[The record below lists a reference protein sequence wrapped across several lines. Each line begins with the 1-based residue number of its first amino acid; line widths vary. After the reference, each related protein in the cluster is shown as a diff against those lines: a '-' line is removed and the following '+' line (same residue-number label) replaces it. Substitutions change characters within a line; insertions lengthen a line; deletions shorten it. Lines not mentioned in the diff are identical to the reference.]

1 VSTQNFHFES
11 GSEVRMKALATH
23 TKEDPPMAD
32 QPAYSDT
39 SGDTSA
45 EPDPG
50 SPPSTPRWVK
60 VSGIIGLVVILVLV
74 IALVTGLGGPGAH
87 GPGRHLAGL
96 AGQTAPAN
104 ATEQVM
110 HQP

>member
-1 VSTQNFHFES
+1 
-11 GSEVRMKALATH
+11 M
-23 TKEDPPMAD
+23 
-32 QPAYSDT
+32 
-39 SGDTSA
+39 
-45 EPDPG
+45 
-50 SPPSTPRWVK
+50 PRWVK
-60 VSGIIGLVVILVLV
+60 VSGIIGLVVVLVIV

-96 AGQTAPAN
+96 AGQTAPAS

>member
-1 VSTQNFHFES
+1 V
-11 GSEVRMKALATH
+11 
-23 TKEDPPMAD
+23 AD
-32 QPAYSDT
+32 SPLS
-39 SGDTSA
+39 
-45 EPDPG
+45 PDPSLG
-50 SPPSTPRWVK
+50 LDRAAPPPTPRWVK
-60 VSGIIGLVVILVLV
+60 VSGIIGLVVVLVIV

-96 AGQTAPAN
+96 MGQPAS